1 MNTALLLFLML
12 FIVCVL
18 ATALKVLLGA
28 TLSDRL
34 IAAAMSTH
42 ILTFVLAVAGIYGES
57 DLAFDAALVA
67 ALISF
72 SATVIT
78 AKFLGRERVL

>member
-1 MNTALLLFLML
+1 ML
-12 FIVCVL
+12 VGFRFQRR
-18 ATALKVLLGA
+18 ASSG
-28 TLSDRL
+28 SGYRP
-34 IAAAMSTH
+34 H